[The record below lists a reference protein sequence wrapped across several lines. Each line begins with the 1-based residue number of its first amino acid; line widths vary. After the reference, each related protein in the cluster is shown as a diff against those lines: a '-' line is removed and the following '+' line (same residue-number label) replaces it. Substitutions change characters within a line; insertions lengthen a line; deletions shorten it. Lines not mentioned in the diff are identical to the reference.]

1 MKGTRASGKAQRTAA
16 QQALWPL
23 KQQFDQWRG
32 ARRVGERIP
41 RPLWEAAA
49 SASALHGAYR
59 VARVLGLDYAALKRR
74 AAQPAA
80 AAVQRK
86 PALHFVELPRPQ
98 NLALP
103 AGAGGAACVVEL
115 ANARGA
121 TMRLQL
127 SGQALAGLPAL
138 CQAFWSA

>member
-1 MKGTRASGKAQRTAA
+1 MKARASGKAERTAA
-16 QQALWPL
+16 EQALLPL
-23 KQQFDQWRG
+23 KRQFHEWRS

-41 RPLWEAAA
+41 RQLWEAAA
-49 SASALHGAYR
+49 GAAALHGAYR

-74 AAQPAA
+74 AAHPAA
-80 AAVQRK
+80 AAGQRT

-98 NLALP
+98 KLPLP
-103 AGAGGAACVVEL
+103 APTGEAACVVEL

-127 SGQALAGLPAL
+127 HGQALAGLPAL
-138 CQAFWSA
+138 CQAFWGA

>member
-1 MKGTRASGKAQRTAA
+1 MKARASGKAERTTAE
-16 QQALWPL
+16 QALLPL
-23 KQQFDQWRG
+23 KRHFDEWRS

-41 RPLWEAAA
+41 RQLWEAAA
-49 SASALHGAYR
+49 SAAALHGAYR

-74 AAQPAA
+74 AAQH
-80 AAVQRK
+80 AAVAGQRT

-98 NLALP
+98 NLPLP
-103 AGAGGAACVVEL
+103 APAGEAACVIEL

-127 SGQALAGLPAL
+127 HGQALAGLPAL
-138 CQAFWSA
+138 CQAFWGA